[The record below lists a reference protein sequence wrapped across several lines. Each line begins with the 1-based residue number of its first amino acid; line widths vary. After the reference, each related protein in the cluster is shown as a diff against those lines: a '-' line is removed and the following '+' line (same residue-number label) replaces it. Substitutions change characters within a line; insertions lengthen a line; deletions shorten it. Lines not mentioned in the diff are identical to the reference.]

1 MTLFRK
7 YTSRARL
14 VAIVAGGAFLSA
26 CMTWKT
32 QSLEPE
38 RFSAADSTQTV
49 RVVLHSGETLI
60 VRGPVI
66 TGDSLTGLRTKPG
79 ASADSLERVGV
90 PLAAIDHAEAHL
102 QRGRTGSP
110 DGPGSRGGRTH
121 YQRSRA
127 LRSLVFK
134 PVIIE

>member
-38 RFSAADSTQTV
+38 RFSTGDSTQTM

-60 VRGPVI
+60 IRGPVI
-66 TGDSLTGLRTKPG
+66 MGDSLTGLRTKPG

-90 PLAAIDHAEAHL
+90 PLAAIDHAEA
-102 QRGRTGSP
+102 QTYNVA
-110 DGPGSRGGRTH
+110 GPVVLT
-121 YQRSRA
+121 A
-127 LRSLVFK
+127 LGLAALVLITK
-134 PVIIE
+134 EAVRCVPWCSNQ

>member
-90 PLAAIDHAEAHL
+90 PLAAIDHAEA
-102 QRGRTGSP
+102 QTYNVA
-110 DGPGSRGGRTH
+110 GPVVLT
-121 YQRSRA
+121 A
-127 LRSLVFK
+127 LGLAALVLITK
-134 PVIIE
+134 EAVRCVPWCSNQ

>member
-60 VRGPVI
+60 IRGPVI
-66 TGDSLTGLRTKPG
+66 MGDSLTGLRTKPG

-90 PLAAIDHAEAHL
+90 PLAAIDHAEA
-102 QRGRTGSP
+102 QTYNVA
-110 DGPGSRGGRTH
+110 GPVVLT
-121 YQRSRA
+121 A
-127 LRSLVFK
+127 LGLAAVVLITKEAVRCVPWCSNQ
-134 PVIIE
+134 

>member
-60 VRGPVI
+60 IRGPVI

-90 PLAAIDHAEAHL
+90 PLAAIDHAEA
-102 QRGRTGSP
+102 QTYNVA
-110 DGPGSRGGRTH
+110 GPVVLT
-121 YQRSRA
+121 A
-127 LRSLVFK
+127 LGLAALVLITK
-134 PVIIE
+134 EAVRCVPWCSNQ

>member
-7 YTSRARL
+7 YTSRARV
-14 VAIVAGGAFLSA
+14 VAIVAGGAFLGA

-90 PLAAIDHAEAHL
+90 PLAAIDHAEA
-102 QRGRTGSP
+102 QTYNVA
-110 DGPGSRGGRTH
+110 GPVVLT
-121 YQRSRA
+121 A
-127 LRSLVFK
+127 LGLAALVLITK
-134 PVIIE
+134 EAVRCVPWCSNQ

>member
-38 RFSAADSTQTV
+38 RFSTADSTQTM

-60 VRGPVI
+60 IRGPVI
-66 TGDSLTGLRTKPG
+66 MGDSLTGLRTKPG

-90 PLAAIDHAEAHL
+90 PLAAIDHAEA
-102 QRGRTGSP
+102 QTYNVA
-110 DGPGSRGGRTH
+110 GPVLLT
-121 YQRSRA
+121 A
-127 LRSLVFK
+127 LGVAAVVFITK
-134 PVIIE
+134 EAVRCVPWCSNQ

>member
-7 YTSRARL
+7 YTSRARV

-26 CMTWKT
+26 CMTWRT

-38 RFSAADSTQTV
+38 RFSTADSTQTM

-60 VRGPVI
+60 IQGPVI
-66 TGDSLTGLRTKPG
+66 MGDSLTGLRTKPG

-90 PLAAIDHAEAHL
+90 PLAAIDHAEA
-102 QRGRTGSP
+102 QTYNVA
-110 DGPGSRGGRTH
+110 GPVFLTALGVAALVAITRE
-121 YQRSRA
+121 A
-127 LRSLVFK
+127 LRCVPWCPK
-134 PVIIE
+134 Q

>member
-7 YTSRARL
+7 YTSRARV
-14 VAIVAGGAFLSA
+14 VAIVAGGAFLGA

-60 VRGPVI
+60 IRGPVI
-66 TGDSLTGLRTKPG
+66 MGDSLTGLRTKPG

-90 PLAAIDHAEAHL
+90 PLAAIDHAEA
-102 QRGRTGSP
+102 QTYNVA
-110 DGPGSRGGRTH
+110 GPVVLT
-121 YQRSRA
+121 A
-127 LRSLVFK
+127 LGLAALVLITK
-134 PVIIE
+134 EAVRCVPWCSNQ

>member
-60 VRGPVI
+60 MRGPVI
-66 TGDSLTGLRTKPG
+66 MGDSLTGLRTKPG

-90 PLAAIDHAEAHL
+90 PLAAIDHAEA
-102 QRGRTGSP
+102 QTYNVA
-110 DGPGSRGGRTH
+110 GPVVLT
-121 YQRSRA
+121 A
-127 LRSLVFK
+127 LGLAALVLITK
-134 PVIIE
+134 EAVRCVPWCSNQ

>member
-26 CMTWKT
+26 CMTWNT

-38 RFSAADSTQTV
+38 RFSTADSTRTM

-60 VRGPVI
+60 MRGPVI
-66 TGDSLTGLRTKPG
+66 MGDSLTGLRTKPG

-90 PLAAIDHAEAHL
+90 PLAAIDHAEA
-102 QRGRTGSP
+102 QTYNVA
-110 DGPGSRGGRTH
+110 GPVVLT
-121 YQRSRA
+121 A
-127 LRSLVFK
+127 LGLAAVVLITKEAVRCVPWCSNQ
-134 PVIIE
+134 

>member
-60 VRGPVI
+60 IRGPVI
-66 TGDSLTGLRTKPG
+66 MGDSLTGLRTKPG

-90 PLAAIDHAEAHL
+90 PLAAIDHAEA
-102 QRGRTGSP
+102 QTYNVA
-110 DGPGSRGGRTH
+110 GPVVLT
-121 YQRSRA
+121 A
-127 LRSLVFK
+127 LGLAALVLITK
-134 PVIIE
+134 EAVRCVPWCSNQ

>member
-38 RFSAADSTQTV
+38 RFSTADSTQTM

-60 VRGPVI
+60 MRGPVI
-66 TGDSLTGLRTKPG
+66 MGDSLTGLRTKPG

-90 PLAAIDHAEAHL
+90 PLAAIDHAEA
-102 QRGRTGSP
+102 QTYNVA
-110 DGPGSRGGRTH
+110 GPVVLT
-121 YQRSRA
+121 A
-127 LRSLVFK
+127 LGLAALVLITK
-134 PVIIE
+134 EAVRCVPWCSNQ